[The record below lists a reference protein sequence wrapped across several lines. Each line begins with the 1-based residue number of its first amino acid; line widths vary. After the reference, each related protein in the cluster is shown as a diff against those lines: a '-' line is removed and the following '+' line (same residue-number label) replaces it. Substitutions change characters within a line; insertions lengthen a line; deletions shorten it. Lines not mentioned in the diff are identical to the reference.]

1 MSAHNRLPH
10 GKLFLIFLS
19 LSVILISCSFGE
31 TDRIQFENCILNEI
45 RYDQFNSLK
54 FQTISGGR
62 IYRAT
67 QEFLIDDEV
76 DIVGAYQF
84 QYAPGLITIINED
97 QPFSLKPFMTV
108 VHDDFKPTQIQRY
121 FYISGVTLYHDITY
135 PQENIIR
142 IELTRETSAGD
153 LFTFGYSI
161 YELNSDGNIIRNERF
176 FADID
181 NPTEFEKVQDRF
193 YSYDDFPSPQVDLYL
208 PFFADINFPDVKFFS
223 TNNILSFTENNQ
235 VFQFQYEYG
244 ENNNT
249 LSQTLPVGQSIE
261 FKYANCDS

>member
-1 MSAHNRLPH
+1 MLVRNHLSH
-10 GKLFLIFLS
+10 GKSVLLVLCS
-19 LSVILISCSFGE
+19 LLYLISCSFGE

-45 RYDQFNSLK
+45 KYDQFNSLK

-62 IYRAT
+62 IYRVT
-67 QEFLIDDEV
+67 QEFTLDDEV
-76 DIVGAYQF
+76 EIVRAYQF
-84 QYAPGLITIINED
+84 KYSPGTITIINEKE
-97 QPFSLKPFMTV
+97 PLSPKPFMTV
-108 VHDDFKPTQIQRY
+108 EHHDFKPTQIQRY
-121 FYISGVTLYHDITY
+121 FFTSGVTLYHDISY
-135 PQENIIR
+135 PQEDIIR
-142 IELTRETSAGD
+142 VEITRETSAGD

-161 YELNSDGNIIRNERF
+161 YELNSEGNIIRNKRYLAERE
-176 FADID
+176 
-181 NPTEFEKVQDRF
+181 NPSEFEKVQDRF
-193 YSYDDFPSPQVDLYL
+193 FSYDDFPSPQVDLYL

-235 VFQFQYEYG
+235 LFQFQYEYG